1 VNHAAA
7 PLGCRHDG
15 THRVTGSIERIVVLG
30 AGAWG
35 TALAIA
41 AHRAGRKVTLCA
53 RRNEQAAAMA
63 ATRVNETYLPGCAID
78 PAIGITADASV
89 AAAADAVLLALPAQH
104 LRATLERI
112 APAWK
117 KSAAVICAK
126 GIERTTGLLMP
137 EIVAECLPGRPLA
150 MLSGPTFAA
159 EVARDLPTAV
169 TLAASDAGMREAL
182 IAALGTKR
190 FRPYG
195 SDDPIGAA
203 VGGAVK
209 NVLAIGCGIVAGRG
223 LGENARAALVSRA
236 LVEIQLLARA
246 KGGRPETPMGLSGL
260 GDLLLTC
267 TSSQSRNYSLGV
279 ELGAGRSLEAILA
292 GRRTVAEGVET
303 AAALAMLAR
312 RLGLD
317 MPIAFAVEAVL
328 HGGATIE
335 AVTDM
340 LLGRPFRAEL
350 NGRNEVAGDAG
361 DAGGA
366 GGPKKG

>member
-1 VNHAAA
+1 MKH
-7 PLGCRHDG
+7 P
-15 THRVTGSIERIVVLG
+15 IERIVVLG

-53 RRNEQAAAMA
+53 RRDEQAASIASC
-63 ATRVNETYLPGCAID
+63 RVNETYLPGCRID
-78 PAIGITADASV
+78 PAIAVTSDLAIVAD
-89 AAAADAVLLALPAQH
+89 ADAVLLALPAQH
-104 LRATLERI
+104 LRAALERI
-112 APAWK
+112 EDSWNKA
-117 KSAAVICAK
+117 AAVICAK

-137 EIVAECLPGRPLA
+137 EIVAECLPGQKLA

-159 EVARDLPTAV
+159 EVARDLPAAV
-169 TLAASDAGMREAL
+169 TLAASDAGTREAL

-203 VGGAVK
+203 VGGAAK

-223 LGENARAALVSRA
+223 LGENARAALVTRA

-267 TSSQSRNYSLGV
+267 TSPQSRNYSLGA
-279 ELGAGRSLEAILA
+279 ELGAGRALDAILA
-292 GRRTVAEGVET
+292 ERRSVAEGVET
-303 AAALAMLAR
+303 AAALATLAR

-328 HGGATIE
+328 HGGASIE
-335 AVTDM
+335 AAIET
-340 LLGRPFRAEL
+340 LLGRPLRAEL
-350 NGRNEVAGDAG
+350 AGRN
-361 DAGGA
+361 
-366 GGPKKG
+366 

>member
-1 VNHAAA
+1 MKERESVSEPRHKVNH
-7 PLGCRHDG
+7 
-15 THRVTGSIERIVVLG
+15 IVVLG

-41 AHRAGRKVTLCA
+41 AHRAGRQVTLCA
-53 RRNEQAAAMA
+53 RREELAAKMA
-63 ATRVNETYLPGCAID
+63 ATRVNETYLPGCPID
-78 PAIGITADASV
+78 PAIALTSDATIV
-89 AAAADAVLLALPAQH
+89 AAADAVLLAPPAQH
-104 LRATLERI
+104 LRGTLDQI
-112 APAWK
+112 AAHWGNA
-117 KSAAVICAK
+117 AAVICAK

-137 EIVAECLPGRPLA
+137 EIVAECLPGRKLA

-159 EVARDLPTAV
+159 EVARDLPAAV
-169 TLAASDAGMREAL
+169 TLAASDAGTREAL
-182 IAALGTKR
+182 IAALGTRR
-190 FRPYG
+190 FRTYG

-203 VGGAVK
+203 VGGAAK

-223 LGENARAALVSRA
+223 LGENARAALVTRA

-267 TSSQSRNYSLGV
+267 TSPQSRNYSLGA
-279 ELGAGRSLEAILA
+279 ELGAGRPLEAILA
-292 GRRTVAEGVET
+292 GRRSVAEGVET
-303 AAALAMLAR
+303 AAALGMLAR

-335 AVTDM
+335 AAIEM
-340 LLGRPFRAEL
+340 LLGRPLRAELAGSAGRAEL
-350 NGRNEVAGDAG
+350 NGSGNRPA
-361 DAGGA
+361 
-366 GGPKKG
+366 KG

>member
-1 VNHAAA
+1 
-7 PLGCRHDG
+7 
-15 THRVTGSIERIVVLG
+15 VTGPIERVAVIG

-41 AHRAGRKVTLCA
+41 AHRAGRRVTLCA

-63 ATRVNETYLPGCAID
+63 ASRVNDIYLPGCTLDAGIS
-78 PAIGITADASV
+78 ITADMAIV
-89 AAAADAVLLALPAQH
+89 ADADAVLFALPAQH

-112 APAWK
+112 APMWK
-117 KSAAVICAK
+117 AAGNRATGDRAAAVICAK

-137 EIVAECLPGRPLA
+137 EIAAECLPGRQLA

-159 EVARDLPTAV
+159 EVARDLPAAV
-169 TLAASDAGMREAL
+169 TLAASDAGTRDAL
-182 IAALGTKR
+182 IAALGTRR
-190 FRPYG
+190 FRIYA

-223 LGENARAALVSRA
+223 LGENARAALVTRA

-267 TSSQSRNYSLGV
+267 TSPQSRNFSLGA
-279 ELGAGRSLEAILA
+279 ELGAGRSLDAILA
-292 GRRTVAEGVET
+292 ERRTVAEGVET
-303 AAALAMLAR
+303 AAALGVLAR

-335 AVTDM
+335 AAIEM
-340 LLGRPFRAEL
+340 LLGRPFRAEFAGKAGGAEL
-350 NGRNEVAGDAG
+350 AGGVAFAG
-361 DAGGA
+361 KAGGA
-366 GGPKKG
+366 GGPEKG

>member
-1 VNHAAA
+1 MTE
-7 PLGCRHDG
+7 P
-15 THRVTGSIERIVVLG
+15 IERIVVLG

-41 AHRAGRKVTLCA
+41 THRAGRTVTLCA
-53 RRNEQAAAMA
+53 RREEQATTIA

-78 PAIGITADASV
+78 PAIAVTSDPAIV
-89 AAAADAVLLALPAQH
+89 AAADAVLLALPAQH
-104 LRATLERI
+104 LRTTLERI
-112 APAWK
+112 APLWNKGNKADGNRA
-117 KSAAVICAK
+117 AAVICAK

-137 EIVAECLPGRPLA
+137 EIVAECLPGRKLA

-169 TLAASDAGMREAL
+169 TLAASDAGTREAL

-267 TSSQSRNYSLGV
+267 TSSQSRNYSLGA
-279 ELGAGRSLEAILA
+279 ELGAGRTLEAILA
-292 GRRTVAEGVET
+292 GRRSVAEGVET

-335 AVTDM
+335 AAIET

-350 NGRNEVAGDAG
+350 NGGS
-361 DAGGA
+361 GGA
-366 GGPKKG
+366 ERNGGSGNPPAKG